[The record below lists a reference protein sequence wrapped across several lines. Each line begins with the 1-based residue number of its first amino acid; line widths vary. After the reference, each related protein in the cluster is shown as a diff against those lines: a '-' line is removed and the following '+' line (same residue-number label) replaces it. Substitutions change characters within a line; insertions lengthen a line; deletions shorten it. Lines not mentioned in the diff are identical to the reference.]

1 MGLPVCP
8 LVLSAMLD
16 VAVKSHVLRM
26 DDLRAAF
33 PPADTRPV
41 IAETVGQNSRA
52 IVAVLN

>member
-1 MGLPVCP
+1 
-8 LVLSAMLD
+8 MLD

-41 IAETVGQNSRA
+41 IALHRLGPSEPRRLATILQG
-52 IVAVLN
+52 